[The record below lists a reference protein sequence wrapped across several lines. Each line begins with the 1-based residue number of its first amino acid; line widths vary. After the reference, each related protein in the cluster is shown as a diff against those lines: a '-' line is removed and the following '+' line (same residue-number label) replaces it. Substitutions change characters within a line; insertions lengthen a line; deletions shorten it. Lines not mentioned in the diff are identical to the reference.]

1 MTDELYMEEALRSAQ
16 RALEGGEV
24 PIGAVVVHEGKII
37 ARGHN
42 LSITTNDPTGHAE
55 ILALR
60 EAGAALGNYRL
71 TGCALFVTIEPC
83 AMCAGAL
90 IHARLKR
97 LVYGAAD
104 AKAGAVQSVIQVVN
118 HPLLNHQIE
127 VVGGVL
133 GEECTALIQNFFRLR
148 RGQAK
153 GQ

>member
-24 PIGAVVVHEGKII
+24 PIGAVVVYERKII

-42 LSITTNDPTGHAE
+42 LSITTNDPAGHAE

-71 TGCALFVTIEPC
+71 TGCTLFVTVEPC

-90 IHARLKR
+90 VHARIGR
-97 LVYGAAD
+97 VVYGAKDPKTGAD
-104 AKAGAVQSVIQVVN
+104 GSVMQVLKHPAQN
-118 HPLLNHQIE
+118 HHVE
-127 VVGGVL
+127 VLSGVL
-133 GEECTALIQNFFRLR
+133 AGRCAELLQSFFRQR
-148 RGQAK
+148 RLDDDR
-153 GQ
+153 